1 MTFYL
6 KSHNSLKKLLKSLGN
21 SSLRRIEVEEVEDIR
36 IDSKCMDWVAFRGGE
51 EEMDRSVI

>member
-21 SSLRRIEVEEVEDIR
+21 SSLRGIEVEEVEDIR
-36 IDSKCMDWVAFRGGE
+36 IDSKCMDWVAFKGGE
-51 EEMDRSVI
+51 E